1 MALEANR
8 DYRVRFWVL
17 PTMMAT
23 EWYVATEH
31 ETGQLGLGVRGRL
44 VIPPGEAE

>member
-31 ETGQLGLGVRGRL
+31 ETGQLGLGWLEVGDS
-44 VIPPGEAE
+44 PW